1 MDISVIIPMF
11 NSESTIIRTLTSVIN
26 QTVNK
31 VDYEI
36 IVVNDGSTD
45 KSLKLVNNFAAKH
58 SSSIIKII
66 DKENGGVSSARNVG
80 LKAARGKW
88 IALLDSDD
96 EWLPDKIERQLDFI
110 NRHPNAAFV
119 GTNLV
124 GRLPRVG
131 FKIVDCPTKLK
142 VKDTLITMTPQTS
155 TVLFKRMI
163 LDTIGLYNENLTH
176 GEDGDLWLR
185 IISNYESWFLPD
197 ELVIFDNGKKGFGGN
212 GLSGNLTKMQNG
224 IRHLNKVA
232 LRNSQ
237 INWMEYILISFYNE
251 IKYIRRKLI
260 NAIS

>member
-163 LDTIGLYNENLTH
+163 LDTIGSYNENLTH

-224 IRHLNKVA
+224 IRRLNKVA

>member
-1 MDISVIIPMF
+1 MKISVIIPVY
-11 NSESTIIRTLTSVIN
+11 NAQRSIIRALDSVITQSN
-26 QTVNK
+26 YSNEF
-31 VDYEI
+31 EI

-45 KSLKLVNNFAAKH
+45 NSRNLIENYASKH
-58 SSSIIKII
+58 IGYNIKVIN
-66 DKENGGVSSARNVG
+66 KENGGVSSARNVA

-96 EWLPDKIERQLDFI
+96 EWLPDKIKRQLDFI

-224 IRHLNKVA
+224 IRRLNKVA

>member
-224 IRHLNKVA
+224 IRRLNKVA